1 MRSARTG
8 IRPRPGRK
16 SHVEGLGAVQA
27 QVSGHVFHRVQVK
40 VESGLRLGLLLDDDG
55 GFLRGGLFLRGD
67 VIGGDVVQLAELIAD
82 RIRRDGFSDNKRQ
95 NEGENSELNVEEI
108 QETDY
113 NQGVSS

>member
-1 MRSARTG
+1 MKVVTIFDGQKEA
-8 IRPRPGRK
+8 K
-16 SHVEGLGAVQA
+16 D
-27 QVSGHVFHRVQVK
+27 VF
-40 VESGLRLGLLLDDDG
+40 
-55 GFLRGGLFLRGD
+55 
-67 VIGGDVVQLAELIAD
+67 AELIAD